1 MRGLDFKSK
10 SVKNKETN
18 QENTMF
24 HLLVMLGTSF
34 IVVQVIMLIFWAIYL
49 VRRNVS
55 IVDIAWGIGFVA
67 VVLVYFMLGE
77 GFIWRK
83 VLVVTV
89 VSIWAVR
96 LVNHLALRFLP
107 EQDDP
112 RYHLLLRKWPY
123 VNYPTFQVLTLFLLQ
138 GCLIT
143 ILSLPFALMS
153 QDELSY
159 FSTYEVF
166 GLLLW
171 MVGVVGESV
180 ADRQLEQFKQ
190 NPANAGQVCDWGL
203 WKYSRHPNYFFE
215 WIVWVGF
222 CLMALSAPW
231 GLFSVISPILMFFLL
246 VMGSGIPITEA
257 HALEK
262 KGDAYRDYQK
272 RTSAFFPWFSHA
284 KSVKPK
290 EILKEEILP
299 QTENQH
305 PPV

>member
-1 MRGLDFKSK
+1 
-10 SVKNKETN
+10 
-18 QENTMF
+18 MF
-24 HLLVMLGTSF
+24 QLLVMLGTSF
-34 IVVQVIMLIFWAIYL
+34 IVVEIIMLIFWAIYL
-49 VRRNVS
+49 MRRNVS
-55 IVDIAWGIGFVA
+55 VVDIAWGIGFVA
-67 VVLVYFMLGE
+67 VVLVDFILGT
-77 GFIWRK
+77 GYIWRK

-96 LVNHLALRFLP
+96 LVNHLVLRYLP
-107 EQDDP
+107 EKDDP
-112 RYHLLLRKWPY
+112 RYHLLLHKWPY

-143 ILSLPFALMS
+143 ILSIPFALMS

-190 NPANAGQVCDWGL
+190 NPAHEGQVCEWGL

-215 WIVWVGF
+215 WIVWLGF

-231 GLFSVISPILMFFLL
+231 GLLGIISPVLMLLLL
-246 VMGSGIPITEA
+246 VKGSGIPVTEA
-257 HALEK
+257 HALES
-262 KGDAYRDYQK
+262 KGDVYRDYQK
-272 RTSAFFPWFSHA
+272 RTSPFFPWFSHA
-284 KSVKPK
+284 KTVKPK
-290 EILKEEILP
+290 EMPKEEIS
-299 QTENQH
+299 QHTEEEQRL